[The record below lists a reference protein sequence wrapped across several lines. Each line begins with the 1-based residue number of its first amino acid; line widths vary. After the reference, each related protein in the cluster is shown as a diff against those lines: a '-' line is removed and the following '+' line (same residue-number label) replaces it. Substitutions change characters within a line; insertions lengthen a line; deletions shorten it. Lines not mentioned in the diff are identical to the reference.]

1 MSIKKMAGMLLST
14 LVLLNIAMPIFA
26 YASVDSNMTSN
37 DTFEVSVSNSTDTD
51 ELMNID
57 LGNEKISLSLDKK
70 TLNFEEFKSEK
81 ENKSEKLSKGQT
93 QQIADVL
100 PGVSVRYKKQEQ
112 GLKEDFILHGKDAQN
127 TFDLNYDI
135 GSLHAQQL
143 DEQNIIL
150 TDKDGAIKT
159 IISAP
164 YMTDAKGT
172 RSADVTLKILDKKD
186 NILSVKLTAD
196 YSWLQ
201 SDDREYPVEVDPRYD
216 TLPTRPMQKGDN
228 SEQVALLKNMLFEAG
243 IGAGVSWHEV
253 KRDMRN
259 NTFSNVTE
267 RFVIAFQREMDLTPT
282 GIADANTLA
291 ALRMHLERM
300 GILDT
305 QEHTEQFLR
314 RAEERSP
321 SETKGFFAGIADFFS
336 RINLTDLLVTTGTVA
351 VVVGISAF
359 CAPVTAAGITFML
372 VGGAAIGGM
381 AGGVSEYAQQRAVGS
396 EVDFGR
402 IAIKF
407 AGGAVKGAVCAIPGA
422 GVGIAGNAWMAG
434 AVAAAGA
441 GETLSCTVK
450 SIGFSGEAVADALIN
465 GGAQGLAS
473 MPAAALAR
481 GVVGLVK
488 PQQSANLLG
497 ETKSVQIGKAKE
509 VVEGAGT
516 VGGGVAAESVASSSS
531 GDNGDKPSSTTQS
544 ATERSR
550 ISTAPGSKNL
560 LSGSESRQI
569 GTADRFGEDAAEVTV
584 QRTVSTNSGNA
595 ETKSDISPADVG
607 AALKNDVPRELP
619 TQPQPYGS
627 HMSVPPNMSKQTF
640 ETTRMETIAK
650 NQDIARTIPEQ
661 IPQYYDAQK
670 ANYQAELD
678 KVNGIEQAA
687 QAGQRPPLTVEE
699 KRFIEVTRHT
709 ASEQIGRLDDAM
721 RGNPMQRAQLHNE
734 SRMDPHRVFQSQ
746 MSTPSVQEIL
756 RFGHIVSRWQ
766 EDEPISY
773 SRQ

>member
-1 MSIKKMAGMLLST
+1 MLLSA
-14 LVLLNIAMPIFA
+14 LVLSNIAMPIFA
-26 YASVDSNMTSN
+26 YASVDSNITSN
-37 DTFEVSVSNSTDTD
+37 DIFEVSVSNNTDTD
-51 ELMNID
+51 ELMNIA
-57 LGNEKISLSLDKK
+57 LGNERISLSLDKK
-70 TLNFEEFKSEK
+70 APNFGEFKSEQETK
-81 ENKSEKLSKGQT
+81 FQKLSKGQT

-135 GSLHAQQL
+135 GSLQAQQL

-150 TDKDGAIKT
+150 IDKDGAIKT

-164 YMTDAKGT
+164 YMTDAKCT
-172 RSADVTLKILDKKD
+172 RSTDVTLKILDKKD

-201 SDDREYPVEVDPRYD
+201 SDDREYPIEIDPRYD
-216 TLPTRPMQKGDN
+216 TLPTKPMQKGDN
-228 SEQVALLKNMLFEAG
+228 SEQVALLKNMLFEAD
-243 IGAGVSWHEV
+243 IGAGVSWHAV

-267 RFVIAFQREMDLTPT
+267 RFVITFQREMDLTPT
-282 GIADANTLA
+282 GVADANTLA

-300 GILDT
+300 GILDI

-351 VVVGISAF
+351 VVVGISAL
-359 CAPVTAAGITFML
+359 CAPATAAGITFML
-372 VGGAAIGGM
+372 IGGATIGGM
-381 AGGVSEYAQQRAVGS
+381 TGGISEYAQQRAVES

-402 IAIKF
+402 VAIKF

-441 GETLSCTVK
+441 GEALSCTVK
-450 SIGFSGEAVADALIN
+450 STGFSGEAVADALIN

-473 MPAAALAR
+473 IPAAALAR

-509 VVEGAGT
+509 VVKGAGT
-516 VGGGVAAESVASSSS
+516 VGGSVAAENVASSAS
-531 GDNGDKPSSTTQS
+531 GDKYDKPSSTTRS
-544 ATERSR
+544 TFGRSKAT
-550 ISTAPGSKNL
+550 TGPVSKNL
-560 LSGSESRQI
+560 LGGSESRQI
-569 GTADRFGEDAAEVTV
+569 GTADRFGEDAERLTMK
-584 QRTVSTNSGNA
+584 RMVSTNSGNTEA
-595 ETKSDISPADVG
+595 KRDISPDDVY
-607 AALKNDVPRELP
+607 APLKNDVPRELP

-627 HMSVPPNMSKQTF
+627 PVSGSPNMLKQTF
-640 ETTRMETIAK
+640 ETTRMETIVR
-650 NQDIARTIPEQ
+650 NQDIARNVPKQ
-661 IPQYYDAQK
+661 SPQYYDAQK
-670 ANYQAELD
+670 ANYQSELD
-678 KVNGIEQAA
+678 KVNGIEQAV
-687 QAGQRPPLTVEE
+687 QAGQRPPLTEEE
-699 KRFIEVTRHT
+699 KRFIEVTRYT
-709 ASEQIGRLDDAM
+709 ASKQIGRLNDAQ
-721 RGNPMQRAQLHNE
+721 RGDSVQRRRLNNE
-734 SRMDPHRVFQSQ
+734 SYMEPHRVFQSQ

-756 RFGHIVSRWQ
+756 KFGRIISRWQ
-766 EDEPISY
+766 EDGEILIGL
-773 SRQ
+773 RE

>member
-1 MSIKKMAGMLLST
+1 MLLST

-26 YASVDSNMTSN
+26 YASVDSNITSN
-37 DTFEVSVSNSTDTD
+37 DTFEVSVSNNTDTD

-135 GSLHAQQL
+135 GSLQAQQL

-150 TDKDGAIKT
+150 MDKDGAIKT

-216 TLPTRPMQKGDN
+216 TLPTKPMQKGDN

-267 RFVIAFQREMDLTPT
+267 RFVIAFQREMNLTPT
-282 GIADANTLA
+282 GVADANTLA

-321 SETKGFFAGIADFFS
+321 SETKGFFADIADFFS

-372 VGGAAIGGM
+372 IGGAAIGGM
-381 AGGVSEYAQQRAVGS
+381 AGGISEYAQQRAVGS

-402 IAIKF
+402 VAIKF

-422 GVGIAGNAWMAG
+422 GIGIAGKAWMAG

-450 SIGFSGEAVADALIN
+450 STGFSGEAVADALIN

-473 MPAAALAR
+473 IPAAALAR
-481 GVVGLVK
+481 GVVGLAK

-497 ETKSVQIGKAKE
+497 ETKSVQIGKREIA
-509 VVEGAGT
+509 EG
-516 VGGGVAAESVASSSS
+516 VGAIGGSAAAESVASSSS
-531 GDNGDKPSSTTQS
+531 GDKEDKPSSTTRSTSGRIQ
-544 ATERSR
+544 ATTGPS
-550 ISTAPGSKNL
+550 SKNL
-560 LSGSESRQI
+560 LGGSESRQI
-569 GTADRFGEDAAEVTV
+569 GTADHFGEDAGGLRM
-584 QRTVSTNSGNA
+584 QRTASISSTNTEA
-595 ETKSDISPADVG
+595 KIDISPADVG
-607 AALKNDVPRELP
+607 AALKNDVPRELS

-627 HMSVPPNMSKQTF
+627 PMSVPPNMSKQTF

-650 NQDIARTIPEQ
+650 NQDIARNVPKQ
-661 IPQYYDAQK
+661 SPQYYDAQK

-678 KVNGIEQAA
+678 KVKAIEQAV

-699 KRFIEVTRHT
+699 KRFIEITRHT
-709 ASEQIGRLDDAM
+709 ASEQIGRLNDAQQ
-721 RGNPMQRAQLHNE
+721 GNPLQRGQLNNE
-734 SRMDPHRVFQSQ
+734 SYMDPRRVFQSQ

-756 RFGHIVSRWQ
+756 RFGRIISQWQ
-766 EDEPISY
+766 EDGEILIG
-773 SRQ
+773 SRE

>member
-1 MSIKKMAGMLLST
+1 MLLST

-516 VGGGVAAESVASSSS
+516 VGGGVAAESVVSSSS

>member
-1 MSIKKMAGMLLST
+1 MLIKKIIGIFCSAVIS
-14 LVLLNIAMPIFA
+14 LNIGMPIFA
-26 YASVDSNMTSN
+26 YASVDSNITSN
-37 DTFEVSVSNSTDTD
+37 DTFEVSVSNNTDTD

-81 ENKSEKLSKGQT
+81 EKKSEKLSEGQT

-127 TFDLNYDI
+127 IFDLNYDI
-135 GSLHAQQL
+135 GSLQAQQL

-150 TDKDGAIKT
+150 MGKDGAIKT

-172 RSADVTLKILDKKD
+172 RSTDVTLKILDKKD
-186 NILSVKLTAD
+186 DILSVKLTAD

-201 SDDREYPVEVDPRYD
+201 SDDRAYPVEIDPRYD
-216 TLPTRPMQKGDN
+216 TLPTKPMQKGDN

-267 RFVIAFQREMDLTPT
+267 RFVIAFQREMNLTPT
-282 GIADANTLA
+282 GVADANTLA
-291 ALRMHLERM
+291 ALRMHLERK

-372 VGGAAIGGM
+372 IGGAAIGGM
-381 AGGVSEYAQQRAVGS
+381 AGGISGYAQQRAVGS

-402 IAIKF
+402 VAVKF
-407 AGGAVKGAVCAIPGA
+407 AGGAVKGIVCAIPGA
-422 GVGIAGNAWMAG
+422 GVGIAGKAWMAG

-441 GETLSCTVK
+441 GESLSCTVK
-450 SIGFSGEAVADALIN
+450 STGFSGEAVADALLN
-465 GGAQGLAS
+465 GAAQGLAS
-473 MPAAALAR
+473 IPAAALAR

-488 PQQSANLLG
+488 PQQPASLLG
-497 ETKSVQIGKAKE
+497 ETKTAQIGGTKE
-509 VVEGAGT
+509 IIEGTGT
-516 VGGGVAAESVASSSS
+516 VGGTAVAEPMVDSVSVDKEDKSSSTIRNTSKRSQATTRPSSKNLMGGSEPRRIGENDRMGEETTGVTLRSTRQLSERSTETRSDASSS
-531 GDNGDKPSSTTQS
+531 
-544 ATERSR
+544 
-550 ISTAPGSKNL
+550 
-560 LSGSESRQI
+560 
-569 GTADRFGEDAAEVTV
+569 
-584 QRTVSTNSGNA
+584 
-595 ETKSDISPADVG
+595 DVG
-607 AALKNDVPRELP
+607 VPLKGDVPKELP
-619 TQPQPYGS
+619 TL
-627 HMSVPPNMSKQTF
+627 PPNGNALSNPHDISLETF
-640 ETTRMETIAK
+640 EKTRIETIAK
-650 NQDIARTIPEQ
+650 NQDIARNVPNQ
-661 IPQYYDAQK
+661 SPQHYDAQK
-670 ANYQAELD
+670 ANYQSELD
-678 KVNGIEQAA
+678 RLQAMEHA
-687 QAGQRPPLTVEE
+687 ARLGQRPPLTPEE
-699 KRFIEVTRHT
+699 QRLIEV
-709 ASEQIGRLDDAM
+709 AKQSAKEQIGRLNDAQ
-721 RGNPMQRAQLHNE
+721 RGNPMQRGQLNNE
-734 SRMDPHRVFQSQ
+734 SYMDPRRVFQSQ

-756 RFGHIVSRWQ
+756 RFGHIISSWQ
-766 EDEPISY
+766 EDESISF